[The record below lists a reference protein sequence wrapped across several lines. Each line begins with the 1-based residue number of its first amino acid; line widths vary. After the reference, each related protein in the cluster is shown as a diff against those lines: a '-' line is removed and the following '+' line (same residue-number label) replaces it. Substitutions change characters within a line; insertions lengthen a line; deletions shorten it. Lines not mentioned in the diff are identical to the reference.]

1 MAFIRWKALLIVSLI
16 CVCGVARTIAQEN
29 GFLFRDI
36 GLSEEF
42 DDRIIT
48 LTEKDHAGL
57 LWFVTNDGLY
67 RYDGNE
73 TIRFDRNSNPAIS
86 HSTITDILA
95 DSRDNLWIAGLDG
108 LTRFDLKAW
117 NAVRV
122 KVAAA
127 RNPGIREVNI
137 QSLGEGIDGRI
148 YAGTRDGKL
157 YRVANDSLELVT
169 DIAEPFHGQFRLAA
183 IYTIT
188 EPYPGELWLATEIG
202 KMIRIRVTGD
212 RFSQPEYF
220 GLPEFEGWGIRDVYF
235 HPSGKSLL
243 NVPQHG
249 LYVFDTHAGTMERLS
264 PAGAK
269 DLGKNGVAFFAPFGR
284 DSTLIF
290 TNRADIG
297 KEKLF
302 VYDFVKD
309 TTTMRLIS
317 YPEYMNDNH
326 IDWFENKG
334 NTLLMS
340 LNNLIVQL
348 VPAKHLFKTM
358 LTDAVA
364 INSIRSIYKHPG
376 GRLYVGSY
384 KDRFLSIDEK
394 TGEKIAE
401 SNQFVYDILHWNA
414 DTLLLSTE
422 GDGLF
427 WYEMNKRKLTPLV
440 LHPARSG
447 LHPPQTYMT
456 TLTRAGRESVWVGT
470 YTGLLLV
477 NPYTHT
483 YEPIKDDV
491 LVQTKILSTVENNG
505 KLWIGTPTGLAE
517 WDKDTDTLHY
527 RISDSPVYCIIRVG
541 AEFWLGTE
549 GKGILIL
556 DSDGRIKDT
565 IDNSGGLTNNTVYGL
580 VSEGQHVVAATQ
592 NGMSIINRKTKR
604 IRNYS
609 RLDQLPA
616 SEFNHRAVFHA
627 GDTVYLGTIN
637 GLVRFSVANESTLLN
652 EVSPKDIPLAV
663 TRLTT
668 ERSGTGTQHHY
679 AFPYLKENGIVIEA
693 STRYFSIGFGGWSEY
708 TEGLQYFY
716 RLDSQTDWY
725 PLGNRQEI
733 AFVET
738 PPGDYR
744 LELMA
749 QLPDGQQAG
758 AMLQVP
764 LVVKPAF
771 HQTVWFK
778 ALVLLAIG
786 LLIWSVFRYRE
797 HVMRKEKKMRVK
809 IASDLH
815 DEVGSSLTRIYF
827 QADSLSV
834 KPYPGDGKQLQQIAD
849 TSKEALLTMSD
860 MVWSIDSRFD
870 TVKDLVIRMKDYVYK
885 LREELDAVYRF
896 DIHGDYTSRP
906 VSQIIRQNLFLIFK
920 EALTNAI
927 KYGDGSEITI
937 ELALERAIRLRVTN
951 RYATG
956 DGRIA
961 DQQGGRGMQSMQQ
974 RAAKMGGQ
982 LSCTAEDGVF
992 QLTLI
997 VT

>member
-1 MAFIRWKALLIVSLI
+1 MASIRWKAPLIVSLI
-16 CVCGVARTIAQEN
+16 CLCGVVAAIAQEN

-36 GLSEEF
+36 GLPAEF

-48 LTEKDHAGL
+48 LTEKDQAGL

-67 RYDGNE
+67 RYDGSE
-73 TIRFDRNSNPAIS
+73 TIRFDRNSDPAIP

-95 DSRDNLWIAGLDG
+95 DRGDNLWIAGLDG
-108 LTRFDLKAW
+108 LTRFDLKTW
-117 NAVRV
+117 NAVRMKTGAV
-122 KVAAA
+122 KQ
-127 RNPGIREVNI
+127 PGLSEANI
-137 QSLGEGIDGRI
+137 QSIGEGIDGRI

-157 YRVANDSLELVT
+157 YQVVDDSLALIT
-169 DIAEPFHGQFRLAA
+169 DITEQFRGQFRLAA
-183 IYTIT
+183 IYTIM
-188 EPYPGELWLATEIG
+188 EPYPGELWMTTEIG
-202 KMIRIRVTGD
+202 KMIRVRVNEG
-212 RFSQPEYF
+212 RFSPPEYF

-235 HPSGKSLL
+235 HPSGRCLF

-249 LYVFDTHAGTMERLS
+249 LYVFDTHSETMERLS
-264 PAGAK
+264 PAVAS
-269 DLGKNGVAFFAPFGR
+269 DLGKNGVAFFAPFKA
-284 DSTLIF
+284 DSVLIF

-302 VYDFVKD
+302 VYDFIKD
-309 TTTMRLIS
+309 TITMRLIS
-317 YPEYMNDNH
+317 YPEYMRDNH

-348 VPAKHLFKTM
+348 VPANQLFKTM

-376 GRLYVGSY
+376 GRLYIGSY
-384 KDRFLSIDEK
+384 KDRFVSIDEK

-401 SNQFVYDILHWNA
+401 SNQFVYDIHHWNA

-427 WYEMNKRKLTPLV
+427 WFEMNKRKLTPLV
-440 LHPARSG
+440 LRPARSG

-456 TLTRAGRESVWVGT
+456 TLTRTGRESVWVGT

-477 NPYTHT
+477 NPYTQT
-483 YEPIKDDV
+483 YEPVKDDI
-491 LVQTKILSTVENNG
+491 LAQTKILCTVENNG
-505 KLWIGTPTGLAE
+505 KLWIGTPAGLAE
-517 WDKDTDTLHY
+517 WNMDTDTLHY
-527 RISDSPVYCIIRVG
+527 RISGSPVYCIIRVG
-541 AEFWLGTE
+541 TEFWVGTE
-549 GKGILIL
+549 GKGIFIL
-556 DSDGRIKDT
+556 DRDGRIQDT

-580 VSEGQHVVAATQ
+580 VAEGRQVVATTQ
-592 NGMSIINRKTKR
+592 NGMSIIDRQTNR

-637 GLVRFSVANESTLLN
+637 GLVRFSLNDETALLN
-652 EVSPKDIPLAV
+652 AAPSKDIPLTV

-668 ERSGTGTQHHY
+668 EHSGTGTQRHY
-679 AFPYLKENGIVIEA
+679 AFPYLKENAIVVEPG
-693 STRYFSIGFGGWSEY
+693 TRYFSIGFGGWSEY
-708 TEGLQYFY
+708 ARGLQYFY
-716 RLDSQTDWY
+716 RLDNQTDWY
-725 PLGNRQEI
+725 PLGSRQEI

-738 PPGDYR
+738 PPGDYQ

-749 QLPDGQQAG
+749 RLPDGQQAG
-758 AMLQVP
+758 ATLQVP
-764 LVVKPAF
+764 LTVKPAF

-778 ALVLLAIG
+778 VLVLLAIA

-797 HVMRKEKKMRVK
+797 HVLQKEKKMRVK

-827 QADSLSV
+827 QADSLSA
-834 KPYPGDGKQLQQIAD
+834 KQYPGDGRQLQQIAD

-896 DIHGDYTSRP
+896 DIHGSYTSRP

-937 ELALERAIRLRVTN
+937 ELDLEHSIQLRVSN
-951 RYATG
+951 RYSAG
-956 DGRIA
+956 NSHMA
-961 DQQGGRGMQSMQQ
+961 DRQGGRGMQSMQQ
-974 RAAKMGGQ
+974 RAAKMGGR
-982 LSCTAEDGVF
+982 LSCTAEEGVF
-992 QLTLI
+992 RLTLVI
-997 VT
+997 A